1 MAINFN
7 ANSVWNLK
15 PISVD
20 SIRSEVYDEDQVL
33 ALYGSVGWVAYTR
46 QPEILKAGFEHS
58 LLILGAYEGDAL
70 IGLLR
75 AVGDGQTVVLLQDIL
90 VRPDHQRQ
98 GIGSA
103 LIRAALA
110 RFPNLRQFL
119 LITDDTPETAAFYE
133 SLGFKAVDA
142 LGCKAFMR
150 A

>member
-1 MAINFN
+1 ME
-7 ANSVWNLK
+7 
-15 PISVD
+15 
-20 SIRSEVYDEDQVL
+20 IRDYFHYDEEQVL

-46 QPEILKAGFEHS
+46 QPEVLKAGFEHS

-75 AVGDGQTVVLLQDIL
+75 AVGDGNTVILLQDIL
-90 VRPDHQRQ
+90 VHPDHRRQ

-103 LIRAALA
+103 LIRTALD
-110 RFPNLRQFL
+110 RFKSVRQVL
-119 LITDDTPETAAFYE
+119 LITDDTPETTAFYA